1 MTTES
6 QEKGKDWS
14 KIQEALDDINTESA
28 EQVQAE
34 PEVALDHPS
43 YRLLQEQLTQ
53 AEQKLFEEKDKALRA
68 LAEAENTRRRI
79 QRELENTT
87 KFANERLIRELL
99 PVLDSLEH
107 AVAACQGGEAATAA
121 SLLEGVL
128 LTQKMFQDIFGK
140 FGISVI
146 DPVGL
151 TFDPNQHEIMMMQDS
166 AEQAPN
172 TVLVVM
178 QKGYLLN
185 ERVVRPARV
194 IVSK

>member
-14 KIQEALDDINTESA
+14 KIQEALDEINTETAA
-28 EQVQAE
+28 EVAAE

-79 QRELENTT
+79 QRELENTS

-107 AVAACQGGEAATAA
+107 AVAACQGGDATTAA

-128 LTQKMFQDIFGK
+128 LTQKMFQDIFAK
-140 FGISVI
+140 FGITVI

-151 TFDPNQHEIMMMQDS
+151 TFDPNQHEIMMMQES
-166 AEQAPN
+166 VEQAPN
-172 TVLVVM
+172 TVLAVM